1 MVLIISPKCYTNGKA
16 NYKILQAQN
25 VKGVPKPTTMSKAKE
40 KAIQGEGFKELTEKL
55 QGMKLK
61 DLCEDI
67 RITLD

>member
-1 MVLIISPKCYTNGKA
+1 MVLIISPQCITTGKT

-25 VKGVPKPTTMSKAKE
+25 IKGAPKPTTMSKSKE
-40 KAIQGEGFKELTEKL
+40 KAIQGEGFKELTNKL
-55 QGMKLK
+55 QNMKLK